1 MSWRHI
7 ALPAGAIAILVI
19 ATLAGMFTAQVDLPT
34 VKDTRPSPQDV
45 VPLDTVP
52 DWRDTPLP
60 DFSQYTVIDERKEAF
75 FDFLFPRIVLA
86 NLEVLSLRDYAQTL
100 SERDE
105 LTEEELEWLENQST
119 RLRVIGEPGT
129 EEHFEELIKR
139 FDIISPS
146 LMLAQAANESAWGT
160 SRFAVRGNNLFG
172 QWCFREGC
180 GIVPGQRR
188 EGMNHEVEVFE
199 TPYRSI
205 RSYLTNLNRH
215 EAYSELR
222 EVRAEQREDDQLPD
236 GITLAGGLE
245 SYSERGMA
253 YVQEIRSMINFNQ
266 LPEYDE
272 AFERVLDADEPVADL
287 RDKVEDYRRRFGEP
301 EETATD

>member
-7 ALPAGAIAILVI
+7 ALPVGAIAILVI
-19 ATLAGMFTAQVDLPT
+19 ATLAGMFTAQVELPT
-34 VKDTRPSPQDV
+34 TEDRRTAPQKAV
-45 VPLDTVP
+45 ALETVP
-52 DWRDTPLP
+52 DWRDAPLP

-75 FDFLFPRIVLA
+75 FDFLFPRIALA
-86 NLEVLSLRDYAQTL
+86 NIEVLNLRNYTQRL

-105 LTEEELEWLENQST
+105 LTEEELEWLTNQSN
-119 RLRVIGEPGT
+119 RLRVAGEPGT
-129 EEHFEELIKR
+129 EAHFEELIKR

-160 SRFAVRGNNLFG
+160 SRFATRGNNLFG

-199 TPYRSI
+199 TPYRSV

-222 EVRAEQREDDQLPD
+222 DVRAGQRYKGETPD

-245 SYSERGMA
+245 SYSERGTA
-253 YVQEIRSMINFNQ
+253 YVQEIRSMINFNE
-266 LPEYDE
+266 LTDYDE
-272 AFERVLDADEPVADL
+272 DFERLLEADDPIAEIS
-287 RDKVEDYRRRFGEP
+287 DKVEDYRRRFSDLGN
-301 EETATD
+301 DN